1 MAIKVELRKRL
12 EGFDLQIE
20 FATSSKRI
28 GILGASGSGKSMTL
42 KMLAGIEEPDA
53 GRMELDGRVL
63 YDKHQKINQKPQQRN
78 IGYLFQNYALFPTMT
93 VEENLRVGVEGWA
106 KKHGKASKAERE
118 VRVQTMISR
127 FQLDGLAK
135 KFPAELSG
143 GQQQRVALARIFAYE
158 PEVILLDEPFSAM
171 DSFLKNRLQQELQE
185 MLKNFSG
192 TIIWVSHDRDEIYQF
207 SEELLILK
215 DGRKIQYGKTR
226 DIFKQPG
233 NLEAAKLTG
242 CKNYSRARKVSEY
255 EIELLDWETTVK
267 VTKPVDDGV
276 QYVGYRAH
284 DFVPVWK
291 NPGENV
297 IKVEKKSVVE
307 LPFETQYY
315 LSVAGAKEPVCWYV
329 QTKEQREI
337 EENGFP
343 EYLQLEEEK
352 MLIFRGDR

>member
-1 MAIKVELRKRL
+1 MAIKVELEKKL
-12 EGFDLQIE
+12 EGFEFQLQFE
-20 FATSSKRI
+20 SKARRI
-28 GILGASGSGKSMTL
+28 GILGASGCGKSMTL

-53 GRMELDGRVL
+53 GRIEVDGHVL
-63 YDKHQKINQKPQQRN
+63 FDKRKRINQKPQQRN
-78 IGYLFQNYALFPTMT
+78 VGYMFQNYALFPTMT

-106 KKHGKASKAERE
+106 KKSNICSKPEKKA
-118 VRVQTMISR
+118 RVETLSTQ
-127 FQLDGLAK
+127 FHLDGLMK
-135 KFPAELSG
+135 KYPAELSG

-171 DSFLKNRLQQELQE
+171 DSFLKSRLQQELQE
-185 MLKNFSG
+185 MLKSFSG

-207 SEELLILK
+207 SEELLILQ

-226 DIFKQPG
+226 DIFKYPG

-242 CKNYSRARKVSEY
+242 CKNYSRARKVSEH
-255 EIELLDWETTVK
+255 EMELLDWEITVK

-284 DFVPVWK
+284 DFIPVWK
-291 NPGENV
+291 NPRENV

-315 LSVAGAKEPVCWYV
+315 LSVKKAKEPICWYV

-337 EENGFP
+337 EKKGFP

-352 MLIFRGDR
+352 ILILTD